1 MMVTPGRR
9 TSPSGSRR
17 KPARPYMAR
26 AVAIHSVV
34 CRAMRRL
41 PAARARFRQ
50 AWNRAWPMPRPRAGG
65 STARSRNMAS
75 SGRHCIDPGARYR
88 VTVPTTRPSSTATS
102 STPWAARAA
111 ASAISTRY
119 RAQEVVNGSSGSA
132 GANSALAATVTRPAA
147 ATSSAVRAS
156 RISSGTGSVGHVEE
170 VIALG
175 VVPFHV
181 DDALGRGR
189 LDELEEAGV
198 AEVLLGP
205 LGVAFRHLVLD
216 PGQGALILLPLEV
229 QQGLAEHVEGLVGL
243 ARVGEVDRRVAG
255 GLALVQGDDAVA
267 LGLGQKLPEGPEPVV
282 GLGEGRVLAQQG
294 ALERGGQH
302 RLGAALLQ
310 PGQGLGQLALQLLEV
325 PLPGRGGAVVL
336 AGLGGPPRRPGGAGG
351 AVAAPPAAL
360 GDQLADPGQAVVEQE
375 LVAGRGEQA

>member
-1 MMVTPGRR
+1 
-9 TSPSGSRR
+9 
-17 KPARPYMAR
+17 
-26 AVAIHSVV
+26 
-34 CRAMRRL
+34 
-41 PAARARFRQ
+41 
-50 AWNRAWPMPRPRAGG
+50 MPRPRAGG

-88 VTVPTTRPSSTATS
+88 VTVPTTRPCSTATS

-170 VIALG
+170 VVSLG

-198 AEVLLGP
+198 AEVLLRPG
-205 LGVAFRHLVLD
+205 GVAFAQVVLEA
-216 PGQGALILLPLEV
+216 GQGDLLVVALEV
-229 QQGLAEHVEGLVGL
+229 EQGLPQQVEGLVGL
-243 ARVGEVDRRVAG
+243 AAGLGEVD
-255 GLALVQGDDAVA
+255 
-267 LGLGQKLPEGPEPVV
+267 
-282 GLGEGRVLAQQG
+282 
-294 ALERGGQH
+294 
-302 RLGAALLQ
+302 
-310 PGQGLGQLALQLLEV
+310 
-325 PLPGRGGAVVL
+325 
-336 AGLGGPPRRPGGAGG
+336 
-351 AVAAPPAAL
+351 
-360 GDQLADPGQAVVEQE
+360 
-375 LVAGRGEQA
+375 